1 MKKPR
6 VLIVEDESIIAWD
19 LQRRLQRLDAE
30 VVAIVDTAE
39 RAVERVRLD
48 APDLILMDITL
59 KGEKTGIDAAMEIR
73 RFSDAAIAYLTG
85 NTHLGDDPAILA
97 SRAQGMVSK
106 PPSEAQLKEL
116 LLLTGPDAVR
126 TLS

>member
-6 VLIVEDESIIAWD
+6 VLIIEDESIIAWD
-19 LQRRLQRLDAE
+19 LKRRLQRLDAE
-30 VVAIVDTAE
+30 VISIVDTAE
-39 RAVERVRLD
+39 LAVERARLD

-73 RFSDAAIAYLTG
+73 KFSGAAIVYLTG
-85 NTHLGDDPAILA
+85 NTHLADDPAVAA

-106 PPSEAQLKEL
+106 PPSEAQLKEML
-116 LLLTGPDAVR
+116 LNVHSGG
-126 TLS
+126 